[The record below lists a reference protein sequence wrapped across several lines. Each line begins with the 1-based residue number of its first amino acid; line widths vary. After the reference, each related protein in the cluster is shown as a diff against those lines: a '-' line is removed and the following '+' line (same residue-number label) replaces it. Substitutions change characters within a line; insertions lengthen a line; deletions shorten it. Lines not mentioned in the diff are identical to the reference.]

1 MRALGE
7 DVARDKDVGPAE
19 IDAEIDHEEVAEE
32 HVEYHRGAVGVPGE
46 GRGRG
51 WGLGSG
57 LGWGL
62 GSGLGRIVKLWACQL

>member
-51 WGLGSG
+51 WG
-57 LGWGL
+57 
-62 GSGLGRIVKLWACQL
+62 